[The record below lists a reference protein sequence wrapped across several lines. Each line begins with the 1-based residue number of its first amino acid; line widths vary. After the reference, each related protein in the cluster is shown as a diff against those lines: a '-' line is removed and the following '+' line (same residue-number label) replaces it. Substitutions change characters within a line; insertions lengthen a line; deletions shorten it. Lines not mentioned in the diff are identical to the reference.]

1 MKHIQ
6 KIDISIPHT
15 GLMLDLAVE
24 GKDVIFLG
32 GNGSGKTNV
41 LKKIHKELE
50 VFIVEK
56 RAANRHREQLENNIS
71 LTKTRMAA
79 LIEQKQN
86 NAATELQDYLDDYT
100 KQLAQVISP
109 PIKMTE
115 NGHPLYKNYHAKKAI
130 IRFFDESSQVSIDSC
145 TQSIS
150 QEKLIAQELNSD
162 FKLSSA
168 ARFESFLVSYKNLQ
182 GQYYLN
188 GQTAL
193 HDEVKQWFDKLNHD
207 LQFLFEDNSLEL
219 KLAAKE
225 QKFYI
230 HQQGKEPY
238 TLQQLSSGFQAVM
251 AIFAD
256 ILIKVK
262 LLGLTPE
269 NVEGVVLIDEI
280 DAHLHLSLQQ
290 KILPFLKQ
298 SFPKIQFIASSHS
311 PFIVSSINDA
321 VIWDLTKKQQ
331 IGDVSTFS
339 FENIIE
345 NLFHTYSNSRLL
357 RSYFEVLENLMA
369 DKSPDIGKIKTQ
381 LDKLKENA
389 DKMDDE
395 ALYFYNKAK
404 ASLPKLKNRTTK
416 TDKDREK

>member
-1 MKHIQ
+1 M
-6 KIDISIPHT
+6 
-15 GLMLDLAVE
+15 
-24 GKDVIFLG
+24 
-32 GNGSGKTNV
+32 
-41 LKKIHKELE
+41 
-50 VFIVEK
+50 
-56 RAANRHREQLENNIS
+56 
-71 LTKTRMAA
+71 
-79 LIEQKQN
+79 
-86 NAATELQDYLDDYT
+86 
-100 KQLAQVISP
+100 
-109 PIKMTE
+109 
-115 NGHPLYKNYHAKKAI
+115 
-130 IRFFDESSQVSIDSC
+130 
-145 TQSIS
+145 
-150 QEKLIAQELNSD
+150 
-162 FKLSSA
+162 
-168 ARFESFLVSYKNLQ
+168 
-182 GQYYLN
+182 
-188 GQTAL
+188 
-193 HDEVKQWFDKLNHD
+193 
-207 LQFLFEDNSLEL
+207 FEDNSLEL

-262 LLGLTPE
+262 LMGLTPE